1 MKGNIKVQMGIL
13 KMDSN
18 IKNVTKIKSNNK
30 TKENTNRI
38 YKAKKAMHISPTLDL
53 RGQRYDEA
61 LRNFDKYLDD
71 AMLSGL
77 DQAKI
82 IHGKGTGAL
91 RNGINDYLK
100 NNKMID
106 SYRPGNEKEGGY
118 GVTIVKF
125 K

>member
-1 MKGNIKVQMGIL
+1 
-13 KMDSN
+13 
-18 IKNVTKIKSNNK
+18 
-30 TKENTNRI
+30 
-38 YKAKKAMHISPTLDL
+38 
-53 RGQRYDEA
+53 
-61 LRNFDKYLDD
+61 
-71 AMLSGL
+71 MLSGL

-106 SYRPGNEKEGGY
+106 SFRPGNEKEGGY

-125 K
+125 KWFLEEIWKI